1 MVQGEVKSNDK
12 CRNKQIASM
21 TSDEATQEE
30 YPHVIIKRI
39 SFLQGCKKKGLESE
53 LVDYANIPMITRWK

>member
-1 MVQGEVKSNDK
+1 
-12 CRNKQIASM
+12 M

-39 SFLQGCKKKGLESE
+39 SFLQGCKKKGLDSE